1 MIERP
6 HLIIYRPSPPAV
18 GMFHHLQ
25 VYLRKDREFPDI
37 RFSISPSTLAQGVC
51 RKLRLASDKT
61 TTPGH
66 PAAPLIRIEPWTD
79 NSSPASPMAQP
90 QHSWRSFASTH
101 LAPIKDYLAPRG
113 DPQAPHHHHSHHH
126 HHHHHLFHRH
136 LSSEVGYEDGDAKK
150 HSWSHFASRRFVK
163 RSFSDPEGVT
173 GTERIVLLPGW
184 ASRRYHAGPELSNRT
199 GTLPPHSVLGDRYSW
214 FAGAP
219 YDIEVFVS
227 GYVVKHKA
235 PNALSRPQR
244 TLLRLAKS

>member
-1 MIERP
+1 MIERIERP
-6 HLIIYRPSPPAV
+6 HLVIYRPSPPAV

-66 PAAPLIRIEPWTD
+66 PAVPLIRIDPCQGS
-79 NSSPASPMAQP
+79 SSPASLMAQP
-90 QHSWRSFASTH
+90 QHSWRSFATSH

-113 DPQAPHHHHSHHH
+113 DPQAPLYNHHH
-126 HHHHHLFHRH
+126 HHHHHHFFHRTPT
-136 LSSEVGYEDGDAKK
+136 SEVAYDDSDAKK

-184 ASRRYHAGPELSNRT
+184 ASRRYRAGPELSNRT
-199 GTLPPHSVLGDRYSW
+199 GTLPPHSV
-214 FAGAP
+214 
-219 YDIEVFVS
+219 
-227 GYVVKHKA
+227 
-235 PNALSRPQR
+235 
-244 TLLRLAKS
+244 